1 MMNDDFWDFKGV
13 LETWELGS
21 HAFVN
26 HFTTNLTPSHS
37 EFVAEKQATAARMH
51 FVIGI
56 HTTQQSFL
64 LFNSE
69 ARPFWF
75 TIFDCDF
82 TPNTPTPNLVTFLFS
97 LLSTKVLLICHID
110 TATVF
115 PLLPP
120 LTPPLFSMP
129 SKSHPL
135 KGSVADE
142 QSGQGVEK

>member
-64 LFNSE
+64 SLQLRGQ
-69 ARPFWF
+69 A
-75 TIFDCDF
+75 I
-82 TPNTPTPNLVTFLFS
+82 LVYNFRLRFHPKHPHSKSRHLSLFS
-97 LLSTKVLLICHID
+97 SLH
-110 TATVF
+110 
-115 PLLPP
+115 
-120 LTPPLFSMP
+120 
-129 SKSHPL
+129 
-135 KGSVADE
+135 
-142 QSGQGVEK
+142 